1 MSSTVVIRARSET
14 RDLLN
19 RLAREDGTTAIDT
32 LECLIRDAAEARL
45 LAVLTTDLASA
56 PERDHKDL
64 AAWDVVLA
72 DGLDPDEDFSAWR

>member
-1 MSSTVVIRARSET
+1 MPSTVVIRARPET

-32 LECLIRDAAEARL
+32 LEGLIRDAAEARL
-45 LAVLTTDLASA
+45 LAGLAADLAAA
-56 PERDHKDL
+56 PERDQEDL
-64 AAWDVVLA
+64 IAWDGVLA